1 MTILFHFTAFGFLT
15 GLFGIDLRSSSK
27 AEEAMMKKMIS
38 GEAVV
43 QEQNYSVQR
52 KKKVRIGFP
61 PQELVF
67 FVGNVVT
74 F

>member
-1 MTILFHFTAFGFLT
+1 
-15 GLFGIDLRSSSK
+15 
-27 AEEAMMKKMIS
+27 MMKKMIS